1 MDQSLAK
8 RTLQELIKRD
18 DLNNKSCVDCGNPN
32 PQWASLSFAVF
43 ICLQCA
49 GIHRGFGVHISFVR
63 SVSMDTWQEDQVRR
77 MKIGGNGP
85 FVAFIQAYTPAE
97 QGGYKEGM
105 SIMTSTIL
113 GLQLNTEKRSALFPE
128 HPILSDP
135 RVTLWSHQLDSD
147 LQDKPWSPSAPPES
161 FTSPRGGTATPGSR
175 PSSAQGL
182 RKSRASAR
190 TSASTTSRA
199 DSASPSLSPNPASPN
214 MSDGKPNDQ
223 KAGNEAYF
231 ASLGSLNST
240 RPDDLPPSQ
249 GGRYQGSRAVPTLSE
264 LQDNPMGALSKG
276 WSMFSSAV
284 VGASRAVSENVI
296 QPGVERVRDP
306 TFHASV
312 RGYVGEAGRRA
323 GEVGSSVNQWGK
335 AQLGVDVAG
344 QLGGVVD
351 TVRDRVGGGPA
362 RSGYDTV
369 YSGGSHEEETS
380 ALYHDHEDDEDLFGE
395 YHGTGKRQSDAARP
409 PVGNLEG
416 RAEPQKSSNGW
427 DGDAGWEDF

>member
-1 MDQSLAK
+1 
-8 RTLQELIKRD
+8 
-18 DLNNKSCVDCGNPN
+18 
-32 PQWASLSFAVF
+32 
-43 ICLQCA
+43 
-49 GIHRGFGVHISFVR
+49 
-63 SVSMDTWQEDQVRR
+63 
-77 MKIGGNGP
+77 
-85 FVAFIQAYTPAE
+85 
-97 QGGYKEGM
+97 
-105 SIMTSTIL
+105 MTSTIL
-113 GLQLNTEKRSALFPE
+113 GLQLNTVKRSALFPE

-249 GGRYQGSRAVPTLSE
+249 GGRYQGFGNTPDPLAGPQHPSYGLSSRAVPTLSE

-306 TFHASV
+306 AFHASV

-344 QLGGVVD
+344 QVGGVVD

-362 RSGYDTV
+362 RSGYNTV
-369 YSGGSHEEETS
+369 FSGGSHEEETS
-380 ALYHDHEDDEDLFGE
+380 ALYHDHDEEEDDLFGE
-395 YHGTGKRQSDAARP
+395 YHGTGKRQSDAASA
-409 PVGNLEG
+409 PVGNLKG
-416 RAEPQKSSNGW
+416 PAEPQKSSDGW